1 MANPTDADQCGIAT
15 GSADSLQHIVR
26 RVATVLQLVLQRERV
41 FHRGAPERGSMNRE
55 IAALRGKLKRRAA
68 RLDDAYLKKSTG
80 DL

>member
-1 MANPTDADQCGIAT
+1 
-15 GSADSLQHIVR
+15 
-26 RVATVLQLVLQRERV
+26 
-41 FHRGAPERGSMNRE
+41 MNRE